1 MRVWVAES
9 RARQGLGPTITDAA
23 AQEQVAAMAADAL
36 TRENGDGTEHDGAG
50 SRRTRRPKP
59 TTTASKQRKRA
70 DAES

>member
-1 MRVWVAES
+1 
-9 RARQGLGPTITDAA
+9 
-23 AQEQVAAMAADAL
+23 MAADAL